1 MFGHKVLYMSKDTR
15 LHPVEDDEQY
25 VVEKN
30 YILKNPQLPSRLT
43 KIKYEPWMA
52 AEIKK
57 CVEDPIYFAENYFYI
72 VSLDEGRIKI
82 PLYEIQ
88 KKILKMMVENNRVA
102 IVSSRQMG
110 KTTMMTIFAL
120 YYTIFQSDKTVLL
133 VANKQGTAREVLG
146 RIRLAYE
153 NLPVW
158 LKPGVTEWQKE
169 SVKFANGSRIA
180 ISSTSTSAGRS
191 FSINCLLIDECA
203 FIPPHLSDEF
213 FTSVLPTITSSKKS
227 KLILTSTPNGASG
240 YFYERVRDAMRG
252 KTEWKY
258 VSVPW
263 TSIPGRDLEWYK
275 KALSDCNNDEKFFS
289 QEYACAFLQDGD
301 MAFDKAYLEEMK
313 RRTKEAPV
321 LNTQEYKVWETP
333 KQGHTYAMG
342 VDVAE
347 GVGDCASCVQVI
359 DITDLTNIR
368 QVACY
373 NNRSID
379 PSHFAK
385 VIFDIALQWGKPYVL
400 IERNNMGIEV
410 VSRLEGEPFYY
421 PKLIAYDAAE
431 REKAKRNGIISS
443 VQSKYDGVSN
453 MRYYMNVMRA
463 MDIPDAQTLTE
474 FDTFIRWPN
483 GTYKKAN
490 GDGIFDDRVMALCWA
505 LFILHTPIAQKYLN
519 VTEWSETGKPAKL
532 GKPNEEQQF
541 LGIGFFQDDKKKKVV
556 YDPLFG
562 VGVLGESK
570 EDRTVFAIDE
580 MSREDLERAGW
591 KPIR

>member
-1 MFGHKVLYMSKDTR
+1 MAEKRER
-15 LHPVEDDEQY
+15 LHPIEDDEQY

-43 KIKYEPWMA
+43 KIKYEPRMA
-52 AEIKK
+52 EEMLK
-57 CVEDPIYFAENYFYI
+57 CSKDPIYFAENYFYI
-72 VSLDEGRIKI
+72 VNLDQGRIKI
-82 PLYEIQ
+82 PLYEVQ
-88 KKILKMMVENNRVA
+88 KKILNMMVNNNRVA

-110 KTTMMTIFAL
+110 KTTMMTVFAL

-133 VANKQGTAREVLG
+133 VANKQGTAREVLA

-180 ISSTSTSAGRS
+180 IASTSTSAGRS

-203 FIPPHLSDEF
+203 FITPHLEEEF
-213 FTSVLPTITSSKKS
+213 FTSVIPTITSSKKS

-240 YFYERVRDAMRG
+240 YFYERVREAMRG
-252 KTEWKY
+252 KSEWKY
-258 VSVPW
+258 ISVPW

-275 KALSDCNNDEKFFS
+275 NALSDCNNDEKLFS

-301 MAFDKAYLEEMK
+301 AAFDKAYRESMK
-313 RRTKEAPV
+313 RRTKEPSV

-333 KQGHTYAMG
+333 KQGHIYAMG
-342 VDVAE
+342 VDVSE
-347 GVGDCASCVQVI
+347 GVGDCASCIQVI

-368 QVACY
+368 QTACY
-373 NNRSID
+373 NNRNID

-385 VIFDIALQWGKPYVL
+385 VINDIALQWGKPWIL

-410 VSRLEGEPFYY
+410 VDRLNGEPFYY

-431 REKAKRNGIISS
+431 REKAKRVGVISS

-453 MRYYMNVMRA
+453 MRYYMNVMRS

-474 FDTFIRWPN
+474 FETFIRWPN

-490 GDGIFDDRVMALCWA
+490 GDGIFDDRVMAMCWA
-505 LFILHTPIAQKYLN
+505 LFILHTPIAQKYLT

-532 GKPNEEQQF
+532 AKPNEEQEF
-541 LGIGFFQDDKKKKVV
+541 LGIGIFQDDKKKKMVF
-556 YDPLFG
+556 DPLFG
-562 VGVLGESK
+562 VGVAADDSE
-570 EDRTVFAIDE
+570 ERTVFSADQ
-580 MSREDLERAGW
+580 MDREQLEKAGW
-591 KPIR
+591 KILR

>member
-1 MFGHKVLYMSKDTR
+1 MSKDTR

-102 IVSSRQMG
+102 VVSSRQMG

-213 FTSVLPTITSSKKS
+213 FTSVLPTITPSKKS

-474 FDTFIRWPN
+474 FDTFIRPTRRPTGTASSTTGLWPSA
-483 GTYKKAN
+483 GP
-490 GDGIFDDRVMALCWA
+490 CSSC
-505 LFILHTPIAQKYLN
+505 TPRLRKNI
-519 VTEWSETGKPAKL
+519 
-532 GKPNEEQQF
+532 
-541 LGIGFFQDDKKKKVV
+541 
-556 YDPLFG
+556 
-562 VGVLGESK
+562 
-570 EDRTVFAIDE
+570 
-580 MSREDLERAGW
+580 
-591 KPIR
+591 